1 MNEPVKG
8 ERVLLWKIIRQTT
21 GLANRYRLTNDSEKI
36 VVKCFVEHS
45 PLLFEILDIDY
56 FKQYNERYGH
66 QTGDDCVR
74 VSAAL
79 IGQMETDQIFCA
91 RYGGDEFVI
100 IYSGMSAAD
109 QALYR
114 VKRQGKNR
122 LCMTDIH
129 GREIGAE
136 V

>member
-1 MNEPVKG
+1 M
-8 ERVLLWKIIRQTT
+8 LWKIIRQTT

-79 IGQMETDQIFCA
+79 IGRWKRIRFSARTTAEMNLSSFTME
-91 RYGGDEFVI
+91 
-100 IYSGMSAAD
+100 
-109 QALYR
+109 
-114 VKRQGKNR
+114 
-122 LCMTDIH
+122 
-129 GREIGAE
+129 
-136 V
+136 